1 MINMNL
7 NLRTAAELAAG
18 AEFLQRLSMCAPASV
33 PTVRAEFVPTLTPA
47 EAEKLE
53 AELAQHHDEVGNQPP
68 APVEPHTIEAAP
80 TPAKRRGRPPKAR
93 AIHSG
98 PAEAV
103 AQPEPVEPPL
113 PPVEAA
119 AQPEPVEPPPLE
131 VTADDV
137 RRAMGDY
144 VKAFGMAAAQED
156 GPALLRSLFGADV
169 AKISAIPADG
179 FAKAYRAIVGMT
191 EQNPHKRAKVA

>member
-7 NLRTAAELAAG
+7 NLCTPAELAAA
-18 AEFLQRLSMCAPASV
+18 AEFLHRLAVTSPGV
-33 PTVRAEFVPTLTPA
+33 PVVQGALTPA
-47 EAEKLE
+47 GAEKLE

-80 TPAKRRGRPPKAR
+80 TPAKRRGRPPKAV

-103 AQPEPVEPPL
+103 EAPAPVEPPL
-113 PPVEAA
+113 PPVEAV
-119 AQPEPVEPPPLE
+119 AQPEPANEPPPVG